1 MLFRSEGLFIGAI
14 QFRPWERLWNW
25 APGKCK
31 FFMWLVAHNKC
42 WTADRLAKRGL
53 PHPECCP
60 LCDQAEETID
70 HLLVSCVFTQEVWF
84 IILQSFGLQPLSP
97 QPDDTSFNDWWESSV
112 SRVDGQIKKGLNSII
127 ILGAWS
133 IWNHC
138 NCCVFDG
145 ITPNLSGIMLLIRG
159 VIFLESGW
167 G

>member
-1 MLFRSEGLFIGAI
+1 M
-14 QFRPWERLWNW
+14 
-25 APGKCK
+25 CK
-31 FFMWLVAHNKC
+31 AQCLQY
-42 WTADRLAKRGL
+42 LAKRGL

-127 ILGAWS
+127 ILVAWS
-133 IWNHC
+133 IWNHH
-138 NCCVFDG
+138 NRCVFDG
-145 ITPNLSGIMLLIRG
+145 ITPNLNGVLLLIREEILLCSLAG
-159 VIFLESGW
+159 ARGISHLLALVPSAN
-167 G
+167 